1 MSLTL
6 KFTGRRRD
14 RLLPPLMAALLATAC
29 AESGLD
35 ADQLQLT
42 EQSWKTETLAVEH
55 SSLPPV
61 MTAAVKPAGVASA
74 SLKPETMAAIRD
86 ARSLRDAGNKSR
98 ALGMLEKTDG
108 SDKDPA
114 LLLERGLLSLEL
126 GQIDRATELLR
137 QAHDPKTPDWRQ
149 YSGLGAAL
157 SAQGKQQAA
166 QAEFAKAL
174 ELAPDSPAVLN
185 NLALSYALDGKHTEA
200 ERLLRRAADNQGGNP
215 QAKQNLALILGLRGN
230 IDEAR
235 QVSEA
240 VLPPDKVKSNVAYLE
255 QLKSGTERVSKAD
268 PVPVE
273 AIRAAAAAIKDEQNE
288 APMVQLSQPN

>member
-6 KFTGRRRD
+6 KSLGRKSG
-14 RLLPPLMAALLATAC
+14 RLMPLLAALLASAC

-35 ADQLQLT
+35 AGTLQVA
-42 EQSWKTETLAVEH
+42 EQSWKAETSAVERA
-55 SSLPPV
+55 SLPPV
-61 MTAAVKPAGVASA
+61 TAKTVEAPQTP
-74 SLKPETMAAIRD
+74 LKPETLAAIRD

-98 ALGMLEKTDG
+98 ALGMLEKIDG

-126 GQIDRATELLR
+126 GQIDRATDLLK
-137 QAHDPKTPDWRQ
+137 QAHDPKAPDWRQ

-200 ERLLRRAADNQGGNP
+200 ERLLRRAADSQGSNP

-240 VLPPDKVKSNVAYLE
+240 VLPPDKAKSNVAYLE

-268 PVPVE
+268 PVPLQ
-273 AIRAAAAAIKDEQNE
+273 AIRAAAAAMNDEDTNT
-288 APMVQLSQPN
+288 PMIQLASPN